1 MKTTTGTRSVKKRR
15 SPAPRARVISLKP
28 AAKRDFREAG
38 IAGQNRWW
46 ELRNRAAIWSGYAA
60 LAALLIISCVLWLTS
75 YGKNKAYLQEVSAKV
90 PQVEQQSKALQNPE
104 QRDLFAMLPLLNGLL
119 ELPKSADFDVNDP
132 PVSRRMGLYRGN
144 DVSDASQTL
153 YQKRCSKC
161 CYRMSPC
168 VSLTVTQRQRQ

>member
-1 MKTTTGTRSVKKRR
+1 MRTV
-15 SPAPRARVISLKP
+15 A
-28 AAKRDFREAG
+28 D
-38 IAGQNRWW
+38 Q
-46 ELRNRAAIWSGYAA
+46 LRQKQG
-60 LAALLIISCVLWLTS
+60 LPE
-75 YGKNKAYLQEVSAKV
+75 EVSAKV

-153 YQKRCSKC
+153 YQKALQQMLLPDVAMRITTWLRNDNGSDAEYSYEALKA
-161 CYRMSPC
+161 YQMLYQPKQYDGKFLLSG
-168 VSLTVTQRQRQ
+168 